1 MKKFHNLFIVLFLLA
16 QLSCK
21 KDEIQDPVIFEFV
34 GTYNDQPFSF
44 SNNQVVLEKGKIFA
58 TDQTTYGQRSVFGN
72 PVSQSKGILFGFSFG
87 ESRPTYDWVK
97 TFDGQQLLD
106 AETEEPSLRITIFN
120 EGEIARSNYGS
131 NSDDVCRIDEV
142 KLIKMQ
148 EVLSSDLKTDKVIV
162 VKGYIKILDGLTK
175 LEGSFTL
182 KLLDIKY

>member
-1 MKKFHNLFIVLFLLA
+1 MKNVQTLIIGTLLFLLC
-16 QLSCK
+16 SCK
-21 KDEIQDPVIFEFV
+21 KDEIQDPVTFEFI

-44 SNNQVVLEKGKIFA
+44 SNNQIILEKGKIFA
-58 TDQTTYGQRSVFGN
+58 TDQTNYGQRSIFGN
-72 PVSQSKGILFGFSFG
+72 PVSHSKGILFGFSFG

-131 NSDDVCRIDEV
+131 NSDDVCRFDEV

-148 EVLSSDLKTDKVIV
+148 EVLSSELKTDKVIA

-175 LEGSFTL
+175 LEGNFTL

>member
-1 MKKFHNLFIVLFLLA
+1 MKKFQIILAVLFLSL
-16 QLSCK
+16 QLSCT
-21 KDEIQDPVIFEFV
+21 KDDLQESIVFGFT

-44 SNNQVVLEKGKIFA
+44 SNNQIILEKGKIFA

-120 EGEIARSNYGS
+120 EGEIVRSNYGL
-131 NSDDVCRIDEV
+131 NSDDVCRIDVV
-142 KLIKMQ
+142 KLIKRQ

-162 VKGYIKILDGLTK
+162 VKGYIKILDGSTK
-175 LEGSFTL
+175 LEGNFTL